1 VDADEIFAATREQ
14 AARLAHVRPARVDYW
29 IRTAV
34 VSPSVYTRL
43 NDRGRVQLFN
53 TRELMALM
61 VASQLRERKISLQ
74 HIRAIVHRLR
84 ERGYDSPLSELTFAT
99 EGKAIYFQ
107 DERGEWESGSRRG
120 HTVISASIDL
130 GLLRSRIV
138 ESRARSKASRGQ
150 VERRRGAMGSKPLF
164 EGTRV
169 PVATVSKYLMAGKST
184 REVLQAFPTLTAK
197 DVERARRIA

>member
-1 VDADEIFAATREQ
+1 MEAEEIFIATREQ
-14 AARLAHVRPARVDYW
+14 AARLANIRPARVDYW
-29 IRTAV
+29 IRTEV
-34 VSPSVYTRL
+34 VSPSVDARL
-43 NDRGRVQLFN
+43 SGRSRVQLFN

-84 ERGYDSPLSELTFAT
+84 HRGYDSPLSQLTFAT

-107 DERGEWESGSRRG
+107 DEYGEWESGRRPG
-120 HTVISASIDL
+120 HAVISASIDV

-138 ESRARSKASRGQ
+138 EGGARSKAARGK

-169 PVATVSKYLMAGKST
+169 PVATVTKYLMAGKST
-184 REVLQAFPTLTAK
+184 YEVLNAFPTLTAE
-197 DVERARRIA
+197 DVERARLTA